1 MMGWWNTKARGIVWW
16 YRICWLVVFPWFVRL
31 RQFLF
36 NSSSNL
42 LNHPE
47 LSTPTTAIKSFLLCR
62 WCYRSLGENFS
73 IPTLYYLSN
82 PCFIYIVVISDI
94 SQIFFIPLCIFS
106 VMVNDAEKR
115 LFHNSILQTVER
127 DNGKPTPRSKTVK
140 TSIERT
146 LQSFEFII
154 HCYSQSLK
162 HARGCLYPT
171 LPTSCRNQST
181 ININPVDKLLFISSF
196 HNAIALC
203 HCHRG
208 QSSNPLPLRQ
218 RYINMDYHS
227 RHRKK

>member
-1 MMGWWNTKARGIVWW
+1 MMGWWNTKARVLVWW
-16 YRICWLVVFPWFVRL
+16 YRICRLVVFPWFVRL

-162 HARGCLYPT
+162 HARSCLYPT

-203 HCHRG
+203 HCHWG